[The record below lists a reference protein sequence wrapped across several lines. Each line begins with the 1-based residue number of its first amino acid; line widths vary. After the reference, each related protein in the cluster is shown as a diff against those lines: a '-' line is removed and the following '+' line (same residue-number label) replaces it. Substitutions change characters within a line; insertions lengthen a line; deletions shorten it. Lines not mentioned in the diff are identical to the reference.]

1 MKNVCNV
8 NLKLHKTA
16 LVVLLT
22 VLFITATPVVSR
34 AEENDT
40 TAAER
45 RVDEALGDFFDS
57 IPDEFGGVEDAEDV
71 SEMLGIKRI
80 LSGILSVL
88 KESSGELSVLLLSL
102 LGTSLISALASL
114 GGTELSLF
122 ASRGVGGVSAAL
134 LFDRLLFLVRESLGA
149 LSELNTF
156 FGAVIPVS
164 LAINSLGASPTTAST
179 QAVGMGI
186 TLSAY
191 SFVAEKMLGGIV
203 GAIFITSALSSVD
216 PILSRLSRSVKNIFL
231 TLLGVLT
238 ILLSA
243 TFSLQSTISSSQDS
257 VAMRSAK
264 YAVSGTIPIVGNAV
278 SGALGLVTGGVAYAR
293 SIVGGG
299 AVAVVLSMV
308 IAPLVTLFAY
318 RLCLKLGVGF
328 CSWCSLDGCG
338 GVISSFLG
346 ALDTLIAVY
355 ALTAIIYIAELIAFL
370 KGGVNIA

>member
-8 NLKLHKTA
+8 NVRLHKTA
-16 LVVLLT
+16 LVALLT
-22 VLFITATPVVSR
+22 VLFITATPVISR

-57 IPDEFGGVEDAEDV
+57 IPDELGGVEDAEDV

-122 ASRGVGGVSAAL
+122 ASRSVGGVSAAL

-238 ILLSA
+238 ILLGA

-264 YAVSGTIPIVGNAV
+264 YAVSGAIPIVGNAV
-278 SGALGLVTGGVAYAR
+278 SGALGLVTGGVTYAR

-355 ALTAIIYIAELIAFL
+355 ALTTIIYIAELIAFL